1 MAQQPGRAS
10 RLICLQSFQACVLR
24 EASYTELDALGP
36 LAEKAKQRAQAC
48 NTSQKWRVESGS
60 EAIDKLELGHELH
73 CMHIP
78 ASHTRSVAPREQK
91 RQLSARS
98 PQAGA
103 LRTFGSEGGDSASV
117 SSVFSERSAVETLE
131 LGLEFLLHK
140 HTPHSQ
146 VILGHC
152 QGQSDLWPAVGG
164 EAQLEVKP
172 VTAGSPV
179 VLIRALAEQAG
190 SKLSFSVSLSNL
202 PSHQAK
208 NREVE
213 ATLKVTQEVMLP
225 LKGLHHDR
233 SYSMA
238 LDVAH
243 FPQVPPS
250 PCLTACPL
258 PKLVFW
264 AGEER
269 RASLQLTRDSHT
281 SLVLDICG
289 RNWELSKE
297 LQLSGR
303 HGLPALRGCC
313 PSRTSASAKVRCSK
327 GEAKSTFILAEQEP
341 RFYISTR
348 LEAAKARYTNI
359 IKLEQ
364 TFPRSLWLLCWQE
377 AARGSRNTREEAT
390 MVGRVRKNGV
400 LDQAG
405 TQASVPK
412 DLAPPSSSNSAPFQG
427 IWSWRPCTSLWH
439 LCPQEVS
446 RKMARRRPS
455 AGASLGP
462 FPSLPGTLAC
472 RARRVPG
479 GGRAGDRLRLATWA
493 AHEDLSHRAGPGHTG
508 VPCGPHCSEHLPAF
522 GPLLLRPRR
531 RAGSRHELTLTAGC
545 ASPPCLRRAV
555 LALVCFRQ
563 DEGLPRTALTSEA
576 ASPSPVTSEPASAS
590 KAVLSEDRDC
600 GCWDSGGP
608 HTLPQLVPP
617 GHLWLPGAAHMHM
630 CAPGSSSTVWHTC
643 HQCCA

>member
-1 MAQQPGRAS
+1 MALQLLVDAPPSCGTEACMGLLGERLAPGE
-10 RLICLQSFQACVLR
+10 VEENGT
-24 EASYTELDALGP
+24 EAWLWSLP
-36 LAEKAKQRAQAC
+36 F
-48 NTSQKWRVESGS
+48 
-60 EAIDKLELGHELH
+60 
-73 CMHIP
+73 
-78 ASHTRSVAPREQK
+78 SHSPRMWSVAPRGQK
-91 RQLSARS
+91 RQLQARS

-131 LGLEFLLHK
+131 LGLEFLPHK

-146 VILGHC
+146 VSLGHC

-172 VTAGSPV
+172 ATAGSPV
-179 VLIRALAEQAG
+179 VLVRALAEQAG
-190 SKLSFSVSLSNL
+190 SHLSFSVSLSNL
-202 PSHQAK
+202 LSHQHVRIQRDDGCKPGRA
-208 NREVE
+208 
-213 ATLKVTQEVMLP
+213 LP
-225 LKGLHHDR
+225 RARPCQHPDLGLP
-233 SYSMA
+233 
-238 LDVAH
+238 VAR
-243 FPQVPPS
+243 
-250 PCLTACPL
+250 T
-258 PKLVFW
+258 LVFW

-289 RNWELSKE
+289 QNWELSKE
-297 LQLSGR
+297 LQLSSR

-313 PSRTSASAKVRCSK
+313 PSRTSASAKVQCSK

-341 RFYISTR
+341 CFYISTR

-377 AARGSRNTREEAT
+377 AAGGSRDTREEAT
-390 MVGRVRKNGV
+390 IVGRVRKNGV

-439 LCPQEVS
+439 LCPAQEVS
-446 RKMARRRPS
+446 WKMARRWPS

-531 RAGSRHELTLTAGC
+531 RAGSRHVLTLTAGC
-545 ASPPCLRRAV
+545 ASPPCGELSRPWSASVKMRDV
-555 LALVCFRQ
+555 
-563 DEGLPRTALTSEA
+563 PRTALTREA
-576 ASPSPVTSEPASAS
+576 ASPSPVTSEPASAA
-590 KAVLSEDRDC
+590 KVGR
-600 GCWDSGGP
+600 
-608 HTLPQLVPP
+608 PQLAACRPVESPCL
-617 GHLWLPGAAHMHM
+617 GHGQLPGLRPA
-630 CAPGSSSTVWHTC
+630 APGDQHAVSARGC
-643 HQCCA
+643 QQKALGLCGAQAAP